1 MTFLQVKAA
10 LQRALSMRESPE
22 KHSRIQGLAALICTM
37 IETCPSAPPTQMVPV
52 LKPTTLWYVEFHLSF
67 MQISI
72 TEIFKSDHRLLYI
85 CVAIV
90 SMNQVVRLL
99 IRKNV
104 TIDLARIPHSLDLSS
119 PYMASTVNAAL
130 KPLEVIS
137 RIVNQPVATNPTRP
151 KSKPEQTVQESVNNT
166 HTGGTSNSEMTHA
179 QGEETVEDADNTEHD
194 ISAAAESLLDATSE
208 SHTHEHDAPE
218 APDDD
223 VLDEIMDQLLER

>member
-1 MTFLQVKAA
+1 
-10 LQRALSMRESPE
+10 
-22 KHSRIQGLAALICTM
+22 
-37 IETCPSAPPTQMVPV
+37 
-52 LKPTTLWYVEFHLSF
+52 
-67 MQISI
+67 
-72 TEIFKSDHRLLYI
+72 
-85 CVAIV
+85 
-90 SMNQVVRLL
+90 MNQVVRLL

-119 PYMASTVNAAL
+119 PYMATTVNAAL

-137 RIVNQPVATNPTRP
+137 RIVNQPVAANPTRP
-151 KSKPEQTVQESVNNT
+151 KSKPETTVQESVNNT

-223 VLDEIMDQLLER
+223 VLDEIMDQLLDRDAGPQDDLIADNSMMDSSSNRMDTEQESTQRDSRDFVSNTVRKSRDAKRRMEISCQKLC